1 MKYII
6 TESKFENLVIEYLD
20 ELFDVEDIN
29 WTYAQEWD
37 EDTDQHQE
45 DENAIVFYI
54 GDYNGDDDGCFRFTR
69 ENSILLL
76 LSFLFSS

>member
-45 DENAIVFYI
+45 DENAIH
-54 GDYNGDDDGCFRFTR
+54 
-69 ENSILLL
+69 
-76 LSFLFSS
+76 